1 MRMSERNLAEDRPAR
16 YRAVVFQA
24 LTRLAGGDT
33 NPETLHRARTH
44 LRRLQAYLEL
54 VGEDRTAGTIERC
67 VTRLSKLRTLQ
78 VFEQYLAKLDA
89 PRADR
94 KAVKHRLRAIREKID
109 RARTYPAIERVVRK
123 LASTPPPANPAWL
136 ADRMQ
141 AARQA
146 HADTLR
152 QLVARV
158 GAKPRRKTLH
168 RLRLLIKSIRY
179 QEEWALD
186 QPYAMP
192 DLVQR
197 LKHVQAV
204 LGDYEDLVQF
214 RKLARE
220 LDLRSSATIK
230 KHWRRARA
238 RARALPANLIAYLG
252 VAAEP
257 RIRLVGRRHAPLQIA
272 GQPS

>member
-1 MRMSERNLAEDRPAR
+1 MRMSELNLAEDRPAR
-16 YRAVVFQA
+16 YRTVVLQA
-24 LTRLAGGDT
+24 LARLSGGDE

-54 VGEDRTAGTIERC
+54 VGGDRTAGAIERC

-89 PRADR
+89 PRSDQ
-94 KAVKHRLRAIREKID
+94 KAVTRRLRTAREKLD

-123 LASTPPPANPAWL
+123 QASAPPPANPAWL

-204 LGDYEDLVQF
+204 LGEYEDLVQF
-214 RKLARE
+214 RKLARA
-220 LDLRSSATIK
+220 LDLRSSAAIK
-230 KHWRRARA
+230 KHWRRVRA

-257 RIRLVGRRHAPLQIA
+257 RIRLVGSRHESAPAA
-272 GQPS
+272 G